1 VSHSAPSGPLRHRR
15 RRVRAAAPE
24 RARWHHNIPY
34 AILIC
39 GLVAALVWVW
49 QSGRHVK
56 GGTLAVAGILLAA
69 ALVRLALPERRAGML
84 ASRHRLADV
93 AALAVFGAGLLVA
106 GLVLPPQ

>member
-1 VSHSAPSGPLRHRR
+1 MSHSAPSDPLRHRR
-15 RRVRAAAPE
+15 RRVRTEASE
-24 RARWHHNIPY
+24 RARWHHQIPY

-39 GLVAALVWVW
+39 CLVAALVWVW

-69 ALVRLALPERRAGML
+69 ALVRLALPERGAGLL

-106 GLVLPPQ
+106 GLVLPAQ